1 MYKQAPKSPAMKA
14 LVGNQKNLPQ
24 ALKAQIEASPAKNM
38 NKGYGSPAKQTRKT
52 SQEKSDNYD
61 AKYTAKAAMDKYR
74 KENRGASSSMPIEQR
89 QRITQDLK
97 DARTSELRTGRIK
110 KATEEL
116 TSPAKQVTKGSV
128 TQASQLD
135 KSRRVDAGT
144 VIRKKDYDLSTK
156 EGQQSFKDDS
166 TASRASRRANNQ
178 KALASVKAANAT
190 GDSKTKK
197 TAQAT
202 KKANKTAEG
211 KQVVTDAKKVSK
223 TDKKKDV
230 EPTTFVIRKNGV
242 RVKKSTAQVQSR
254 KTGEGAKKVEDQTAK
269 AAIVRGKKGDID
281 FLGSGSPA
289 QMKSPAKV
297 KDNLTGS
304 KVKGYAKSNLKVDK
318 VRDKQERKE
327 TKTKKVATAKSDGK
341 VTRLE
346 KKGIKTSQA
355 KLKNKQVAE
364 RNNNFQDQKVKDK
377 KHKESTRIRNKSKK
391 LNDAVAVGMDK
402 NEARKKMSKALAKA
416 DKRVEKTTKR
426 AERRKF

>member
-74 KENRGASSSMPIEQR
+74 KENRSASSSMSNEQR
-89 QRITQDLK
+89 QRITKDLK
-97 DARTSELRTGRIK
+97 DARTSELRTERIK

-166 TASRASRRANNQ
+166 AALRASRRANNQ

-190 GDSKTKK
+190 GDSQTKK
-197 TAQAT
+197 AAQAT
-202 KKANKTAEG
+202 KRKNKVAEG

-230 EPTTFVIRKNGV
+230 GPTTFVVSKKGVKAKNS
-242 RVKKSTAQVQSR
+242 KAKVQSK
-254 KTGEGAKKVEDQTAK
+254 KTGKKAKLVADQSAKGAV
-269 AAIVRGKKGDID
+269 VRGK
-281 FLGSGSPA
+281 
-289 QMKSPAKV
+289 
-297 KDNLTGS
+297 
-304 KVKGYAKSNLKVDK
+304 
-318 VRDKQERKE
+318 
-327 TKTKKVATAKSDGK
+327 
-341 VTRLE
+341 
-346 KKGIKTSQA
+346 
-355 KLKNKQVAE
+355 
-364 RNNNFQDQKVKDK
+364 
-377 KHKESTRIRNKSKK
+377 
-391 LNDAVAVGMDK
+391 
-402 NEARKKMSKALAKA
+402 
-416 DKRVEKTTKR
+416 RVI
-426 AERRKF
+426 